1 MRVFL
6 TGATGFIGRATLPA
20 LAVRHDVRWLSRSAR
35 GAGAVSGDFGAP
47 AQWRGQLRAFRP
59 EVCLHLAW
67 EGLPDY
73 SPRRCQQNVAASLEL
88 AREMLMLG
96 CRRIVVAGSCWEYG
110 EVSCSASEG
119 IAESTPSSNPG
130 VFAQAKDELR
140 RALEEETRRA
150 GAELVWTRI
159 FFVYGAGQRS
169 SSLIPH
175 CVAQCQRGEE
185 PDIKRPDD
193 IQDFIH
199 VEDVAGALAALIE
212 SAVAPGIYN
221 VGSGK
226 GTSAAQVAAL
236 VASQFG
242 VRLCA
247 RSAAGRGFW
256 ADIRKLRAAAKWKP
270 GIDIEAGVARTVT
283 ALRAE
288 KVNALSPSETRPA

>member
-6 TGATGFIGRATLPA
+6 TGATGFIGRAVLPA
-20 LAVRHDVRWLSRSAR
+20 LSARHDVRWLSR
-35 GAGAVSGDFGAP
+35 GAHGAAAVRGDFGAP
-47 AQWRGQLRAFRP
+47 AQWCGQLRAFQP

-73 SPRRCQQNVAASLEL
+73 SPQRCQQNVAASLEL

-96 CRRIVVAGSCWEYG
+96 CRRFVVAGSCWEYG
-110 EVSCSASEG
+110 EMSGSACEG
-119 IAESTPSSNPG
+119 VAESTPPVNPG
-130 VFAQAKDELR
+130 VFARAKDDLR
-140 RALEEETRRA
+140 RALEEETLRA

-169 SSLIPH
+169 ASLIPH
-175 CVAQCQRGEE
+175 CVAQCLRGAE
-185 PDIKRPDD
+185 PELKRPDD

-212 SAVAPGIYN
+212 KSVAPGIYN

-226 GTSAAQVAAL
+226 GTSAARVAAL
-236 VASQFG
+236 VASHFG
-242 VRLCA
+242 MQLRA
-247 RSAAGRGFW
+247 GSAVGRGFW
-256 ADIRKLRAAAKWKP
+256 ADIHKLHTATEWKP
-270 GIDIEAGVARTVT
+270 NIDIEAGVARTVT

-288 KVNALSPSETRPA
+288 KVTASSPSETRPA